1 MLRSNEVDAVLLTD
15 DADGWYPHVGFVQG
29 YRVLVLDSDEDEA
42 RRLLR
47 EAEPLAEG

>member
-1 MLRSNEVDAVLLTD
+1 MLRSNDIDAVMLTD

-29 YRVLVLDSDEDEA
+29 YRVLVLASVEDEA

-47 EAEPLAEG
+47 DAEPLAEG